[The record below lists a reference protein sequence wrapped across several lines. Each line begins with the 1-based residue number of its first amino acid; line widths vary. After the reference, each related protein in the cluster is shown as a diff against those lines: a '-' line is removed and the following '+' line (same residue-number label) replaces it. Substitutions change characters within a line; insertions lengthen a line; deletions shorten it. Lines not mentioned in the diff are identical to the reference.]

1 MIRQITIGII
11 YIIVLVIMILTDI
24 EKLEEFFYIFHRKVI
39 IVIGILLGGKEL
51 YVSLRNVLSG
61 KGQRL
66 MINDNNNILYRLIAG
81 IVIFLFLF
89 AIDSYIMD
97 KVVKSKLERLE
108 IVLPTNGTDISNLI
122 TDVEVN
128 VRAVEDKSVY
138 IIVETPQ
145 SAMWVQEK
153 LSSRKFKD
161 TLPGR
166 ARLGEGNTG
175 IGETFKIFAI
185 ATADDLPIG
194 ILNKVPQDAIYS
206 KAVTVRRI
214 Q

>member
-1 MIRQITIGII
+1 MRQITIGII

-51 YVSLRNVLSG
+51 YIFLRNIFSG
-61 KGQRL
+61 KEQRL

-81 IVIFLFLF
+81 IIIFLFLF

-97 KVVKSKLERLE
+97 KIVKPKLGKLEILS
-108 IVLPTNGTDISNLI
+108 PTNGSDISNLI

-138 IIVETPQ
+138 IIVQTPQ
-145 SAMWVQEK
+145 SAMWAQEK

-161 TLPGR
+161 ILPGR
-166 ARLGEGNTG
+166 ARLGEGNVG

-194 ILNKVPQDAIYS
+194 ILSKVPQDAIYS